1 MPDIEGLLGRLTEG
15 ELEQLRTLRP
25 DGFLPGS
32 LVSAID
38 RAAGGP
44 GEGRGYYVAAK
55 PVVRRE
61 FIAYVLRPDV
71 AKAVAATSPSGSGT
85 AGSGPAAGGTGWND
99 ESDRVA
105 LPADAGAR
113 RRSRPGPSGARA
125 GWIIFVLSWGG
136 PRWRST
142 RLRGQ
147 NSHRPEPE

>member
-1 MPDIEGLLGRLTEG
+1 MPDIEGLLGRLTQG

-44 GEGRGYYVAAK
+44 GEGRGYYVLAK

-71 AKAVAATSPSGSGT
+71 ARAVVPLTPSDAAASGPGAAVAGWHDGPNATGSRRTPGRWKTGT
-85 AGSGPAAGGTGWND
+85 PAGSA
-99 ESDRVA
+99 
-105 LPADAGAR
+105 
-113 RRSRPGPSGARA
+113 
-125 GWIIFVLSWGG
+125 
-136 PRWRST
+136 
-142 RLRGQ
+142 
-147 NSHRPEPE
+147 

>member
-1 MPDIEGLLGRLTEG
+1 MPDIEGLLGRLTQG

-25 DGFLPGS
+25 NGFLPGS

-71 AKAVAATSPSGSGT
+71 AKAVAAPTPSGSGI
-85 AGSGPAAGGTGWND
+85 AAAGVGWND
-99 ESDRVA
+99 ESDPAA
-105 LPADAGAR
+105 LPADDGGR

-125 GWIIFVLSWGG
+125 GWIILVLSWGG
-136 PRWRST
+136 SRWRSI
-142 RLRGQ
+142 RPRGQ
-147 NSHRPEPE
+147 DSRWPEPE

>member
-1 MPDIEGLLGRLTEG
+1 MPDIEGLLGRLTPG

-44 GEGRGYYVAAK
+44 GEGRGYYVLAK

-71 AKAVAATSPSGSGT
+71 ARAVVPVTPSGPDTAASGPGAVASWHDGPDTTGSRRTPGRESGLPD
-85 AGSGPAAGGTGWND
+85 GS
-99 ESDRVA
+99 
-105 LPADAGAR
+105 AR
-113 RRSRPGPSGARA
+113 ETPMLPGP
-125 GWIIFVLSWGG
+125 G
-136 PRWRST
+136 PQAASNGVP
-142 RLRGQ
+142 LRPF
-147 NSHRPEPE
+147 RTA

>member
-15 ELEQLRTLRP
+15 ELERLRTLRP

-71 AKAVAATSPSGSGT
+71 AKAVAPLSPPGSDTT
-85 AGSGPAAGGTGWND
+85 ASGPEIAGAGWND
-99 ESDRVA
+99 QLDGA
-105 LPADAGAR
+105 TLPIAAGVR
-113 RRSRPGPSGARA
+113 RRSRPEPSRAKA
-125 GWIIFVLSWGG
+125 GWIISVLSWHGS
-136 PRWRST
+136 RRRSIG
-142 RLRGQ
+142 LRGQ